1 MIKQTLILLFFILLE
16 IPKRLLSLWLY
27 PYAYQWRKELRTKEI
42 LWATYLFK
50 SKFKP
55 LWWLL
60 NDSEKM
66 KYGVEYANQDKY
78 YPTLFWVNGEFL
90 RSYYFNAIRNS
101 FVNWNNW
108 VAFKL
113 GHKLQ
118 CMKKWG
124 GKNSFVELRLFAHG
138 KKRLYTEFFIGS
150 KWFQFGFISCGRFEI
165 DLLKDREKK

>member
-1 MIKQTLILLFFILLE
+1 MIKQIIILLIFICLE
-16 IPKRLLSLWLY
+16 PIKRCLSLALY
-27 PYAYQWRKELRTKEI
+27 PLIYPFRAKLRTDEI

-50 SKFKP
+50 PKVKL
-55 LWWLL
+55 LWFIL

-113 GHKLQ
+113 GRKVKCL
-118 CMKKWG
+118 KRYG
-124 GKNSFVELRLFAHG
+124 SINNFIELRQFTNG
-138 KKRLYTEFFIGS
+138 KRLYCEFYLGS
-150 KWFQFGFISCGRFEI
+150 KWQQFGWISCGRFEI